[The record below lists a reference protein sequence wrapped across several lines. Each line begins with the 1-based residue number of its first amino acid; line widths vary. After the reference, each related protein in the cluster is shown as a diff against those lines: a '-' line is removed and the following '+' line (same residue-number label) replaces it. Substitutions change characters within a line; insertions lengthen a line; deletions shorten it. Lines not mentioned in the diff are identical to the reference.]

1 MCESMQLGQHYWCPE
16 QSYVMEVDHDWLK
29 TQQMTHLLI
38 TAWQKDTAL
47 PPTTILMHKVT
58 SNFFTYCTAK
68 TTNPQKTQC
77 EVPNMRRVNLT
88 KFNMG
93 AQLLRNL
100 DSLRQVLNEWHIF
113 LQVTGDHKACR
124 QAATSGTVKWSQASN
139 CSYANGYLKLAP
151 KLNQSPQTAML
162 KCPTKAYL
170 QPGAKY
176 VLFLYG

>member
-1 MCESMQLGQHYWCPE
+1 MPGAILCHGSWSWLIKNTANDTFNYYSMAERH
-16 QSYVMEVDHDWLK
+16 SS
-29 TQQMTHLLI
+29 T
-38 TAWQKDTAL
+38 
-47 PPTTILMHKVT
+47 PTTILMHKVT
-58 SNFFTYCTAK
+58 SNFFTYCTPK

-77 EVPNMRRVNLT
+77 VVPNMQRVNLT

-113 LQVTGDHKACR
+113 LQVTRDHKACR

-151 KLNQSPQTAML
+151 KLSQSPQTAML

-170 QPGAKY
+170 QPGAKT

>member
-1 MCESMQLGQHYWCPE
+1 MPGAILCHGSRSWLIKNTANDTFTYYSMAERH
-16 QSYVMEVDHDWLK
+16 SS
-29 TQQMTHLLI
+29 T
-38 TAWQKDTAL
+38 
-47 PPTTILMHKVT
+47 PTTILVHKVT

-68 TTNPQKTQC
+68 TTNPQKTHC

-170 QPGAKY
+170 KPGAKN

>member
-29 TQQMTHLLI
+29 TQQMTHLTI

-47 PPTTILMHKVT
+47 PPPQYLCIKLQVT
-58 SNFFTYCTAK
+58 FSHIVPPKQQSPKKHT
-68 TTNPQKTQC
+68 
-77 EVPNMRRVNLT
+77 VPNMRRVNLT

-93 AQLLRNL
+93 AQLLWNL

-113 LQVTGDHKACR
+113 LQVTRDHKACR

-151 KLNQSPQTAML
+151 KLSQSPQTAML

-170 QPGAKY
+170 QPGAKT